1 MYDRP
6 SAEELIDAAR
16 MHLEAAVI
24 PAIRADRKL
33 YFQTLVAINVL
44 KIVQREMA
52 LGEGHV
58 NAEWE
63 RLNEVEGVS
72 RATPASPHEL
82 SEALADRNAALCADI
97 RAGKYDADNSK
108 SLLFEHV
115 KACAIAQLEVA
126 NPRLLQTMADE
137 DANPERDAWHNRN
150 V

>member
-16 MHLEAAVI
+16 MHLETAVI

-33 YFQTLVAINVL
+33 YFQTLVALNVL

-52 LGEGHV
+52 LGEGHAR
-58 NAEWE
+58 AEWE
-63 RLNEVEGVS
+63 RLNQVEGVS
-72 RATPASPHEL
+72 RSLPASPHEL

-97 RAGKYDADNSK
+97 RAGKYDAENRE

-126 NPRLLQTMADE
+126 NPRLLKTMADE
-137 DANPERDAWHNRN
+137 DANPERDAWHHRN
-150 V
+150 A